1 MKEQHM
7 TEQRPS
13 QYPLAGRPDQTTIGW
28 AVGFTLFAAIMQI
41 MAGIFQALQG
51 PGGRITLAVLS
62 ASPTFCLGLSG
73 ELLIRIVSGHGG
85 DRGGA
90 GGDVRGAGPAP

>member
-1 MKEQHM
+1 MKEQQM

-51 PGGRITLAVLS
+51 PGGRHHPGRAQRLAN
-62 ASPTFCLGLSG
+62 F
-73 ELLIRIVSGHGG
+73 LLIPSTTRSGRCSSRWTCSSSG
-85 DRGGA
+85 
-90 GGDVRGAGPAP
+90 